1 MSRKFAQ
8 TVKRQVSKK
17 SQLQRRERKYFN
29 KKIRPDSKVQTLGEL
44 NRAWRIANAVRMT
57 FEKKEREEK
66 PIHFQKNL
74 VGVIFNRKCVNISLQ
89 P

>member
-8 TVKRQVSKK
+8 TVKCQVSKK

-57 FEKKEREEK
+57 FEKKERK
-66 PIHFQKNL
+66 R
-74 VGVIFNRKCVNISLQ
+74 GKCEIELDR
-89 P
+89 